1 MMGRR
6 IHSGILNSLE
16 APAIQHLV
24 PMIPLSVEPDHLSAL
39 ALLGAGLA
47 GAGLAACGFSAWF
60 LPLAIAGLVLNWF
73 GDSFDG
79 ALARFRRRE
88 RPRVGFLIDR
98 CADTSAFCII
108 IFGLGLSPYLSFHA
122 AMMLLVAYL
131 LNNVYGLMKL
141 VVDGVHVIGVGGI
154 GATEGRLVI
163 GLWAVALQVSQI
175 NLSALTIR
183 DVPAFDLACAVALS
197 FMLANFI
204 WRVARDVE
212 RQRYVEQAWSGAEEA
227 RIAKFP
233 ATRAKVVPFETRAR
247 YDRLGRGVEELRGLK
262 DYEARAPEKST

>member
-16 APAIQHLV
+16 SPAIKHLL
-24 PMIPLSVEPDHLSAL
+24 PMIPAAIEPDHLSAM
-39 ALLGAGLA
+39 ALLGAGLS
-47 GAGLAACGFSAWF
+47 GVSLAACGISPWF
-60 LPLAIAGLVLNWF
+60 LLPAILGLTLNWF

-108 IFGLGLSPYLSFHA
+108 IMGLGLSPYLSFHA
-122 AMMLLVAYL
+122 ALMLLIAYL

-154 GATEGRLVI
+154 GATEGRLLI
-163 GLWAVALQVSQI
+163 GIWAVALQYSQI
-175 NLSALTIR
+175 DLSALSVR
-183 DVPAFDLACAVALS
+183 NVPVFDLAAATALS
-197 FMLANFI
+197 LMLANFI
-204 WRVARDVE
+204 WRVAKDVE
-212 RQRYVEQAWSGAEEA
+212 RQKFVDRAWSGAEDSGST
-227 RIAKFP
+227 AKY
-233 ATRAKVVPFETRAR
+233 KVVPFGRRAR
-247 YDRLGRGVEELRGLK
+247 FESVGRSVGDLMTE
-262 DYEARAPEKST
+262 YEVRAPEKSS

>member
-16 APAIQHLV
+16 APAIKHLV
-24 PMIPLSVEPDHLSAL
+24 PMIPESVEPDHLSTL

-47 GAGLAACGFSAWF
+47 GVSLAACGVSAWF
-60 LPLAIAGLVLNWF
+60 LLPAIAGLILNWF

-98 CADTSAFCII
+98 CADTSAFCVI
-108 IFGLGLSPYLSFHA
+108 IFGLGLSPYLSFNA
-122 AMMLLVAYL
+122 ALMLLVAYL
-131 LNNVYGLMKL
+131 LNSVYGLMKL

-163 GLWAVALQVSQI
+163 GVWAVALQGSQI

-183 DVPAFDLACAVALS
+183 NVPAFDLACAIALS

-212 RQRYVEQAWSGAEEA
+212 RQKYVEQAWSGAEA
-227 RIAKFP
+227 TRIATSL
-233 ATRAKVVPFETRAR
+233 ATKSKVVPLGSRAR
-247 YDRLGRGVEELRGLK
+247 YDRLGRGVDEF
-262 DYEARAPEKST
+262 DARAPETSS

>member
-1 MMGRR
+1 MGRR
-6 IHSGILNSLE
+6 IHSGILNWLE
-16 APAIQHLV
+16 APAIKYLLPMV
-24 PMIPLSVEPDHLSAL
+24 PVSVEPDHMSAL

-47 GAGLAACGFSAWF
+47 GISLAACGFSAWF
-60 LPLAIAGLVLNWF
+60 LLPALVGLLLNWF

-108 IFGLGLSPYLSFHA
+108 IMGLGLSPYLSFRA
-122 AMMLLVAYL
+122 ALMLLVAYL

-154 GATEGRLVI
+154 GATEGRLFI
-163 GLWAVALQVSQI
+163 GVWAVALQYSQI
-175 NLSALTIR
+175 DLSAYTIR
-183 DVPAFDLACAVALS
+183 TVPAFDLACAVALS

-212 RQRYVEQAWSGAEEA
+212 RQKYVEQAWNGAAEA
-227 RIAKFP
+227 KAAKSAP
-233 ATRAKVVPFETRAR
+233 GRSKVVPLGRRAHFE
-247 YDRLGRGVEELRGLK
+247 RLGRGLEELHALS
-262 DYEARAPEKST
+262 DYEVRAPEKSS